1 MFCFVKLGEVAL
13 CNSELKF
20 NFFHRLKKK
29 MYRFFRVEYTFTFQV
44 SLAQR
49 ERKQNYNFF
58 SVLDLVETHFVEIVL
73 KTWLPWS
80 RESHD

>member
-1 MFCFVKLGEVAL
+1 
-13 CNSELKF
+13 
-20 NFFHRLKKK
+20 

-80 RESHD
+80 RESHY